1 MSSTTTGAVG
11 PDVLT
16 RHVVVTTEAFTL
28 KGAGSVHT
36 FGIGAGQV
44 TWVGM
49 LGQTQID
56 AIGPQLPRSGGK
68 VVGALIEHPTAK
80 VGDVLPM
87 AEVTAAV
94 ATAKQKQ
101 AAVAG
106 QRAAREAAAH
116 TARQAAAQEA
126 AKSPPLTA
134 AEREQLRKLLAAKPA
149 A

>member
-11 PDVLT
+11 SDVLT

-87 AEVTAAV
+87 AEVTAAIE
-94 ATAKQKQ
+94 TAKTKQ

-106 QRAAREAAAH
+106 QRAAREK
-116 TARQAAAQEA
+116 QAQEA
-126 AKSPPLTA
+126 RDAASKEAASSPPLTA
-134 AEREQLRKLLAAKPA
+134 AEREQFRKMLAAKPTA
-149 A
+149 